1 MTAALEQQ
9 SVSLAPEPL
18 HMNKSL
24 AALAI
29 ILAVAHQGSA
39 VAASTTELTVT
50 GLITPSACTPELSGG
65 GVVDHGKISAKD
77 LNPNPNNITELP
89 IATLQMTV
97 SCDSQILFALNG
109 IDNNPSTYLL
119 SGYGLGLI
127 NSTQKIG
134 SYLLE
139 FRNVMADGLTNYPIA
154 SRDGGTSWESIEDAA
169 WEAGTLAGFGI
180 GIGSNRRPDPIKDLT
195 TDLLVHTYIAP
206 SSGLDLSNEVPLA
219 GSATLEVKYL

>member
-1 MTAALEQQ
+1 
-9 SVSLAPEPL
+9 
-18 HMNKSL
+18 MNKSL

-50 GLITPSACTPELSGG
+50 GLITPSACTPALSGG

-77 LNPNPNNITELP
+77 LNPNPNSRTDLP

-109 IDNNPSTYLL
+109 TDNNPSSDLPT
-119 SGYGLGLI
+119 GYGLGLI
-127 NSTQKIG
+127 NNTQKIG
-134 SYLLE
+134 NYHLE
-139 FRNVMADGLTNYPIA
+139 FRNVVADGLTNYPMA
-154 SRDGGTSWESIEDAA
+154 SRDGGTTWETIEDSA

-180 GIGSNRRPDPIKDLT
+180 GIGANRRPDPIKDLS
-195 TDLLVHTYIAP
+195 TDMLVYTQIAP
-206 SSGLDLSNEVPLA
+206 SSRLDLSNEVPLA